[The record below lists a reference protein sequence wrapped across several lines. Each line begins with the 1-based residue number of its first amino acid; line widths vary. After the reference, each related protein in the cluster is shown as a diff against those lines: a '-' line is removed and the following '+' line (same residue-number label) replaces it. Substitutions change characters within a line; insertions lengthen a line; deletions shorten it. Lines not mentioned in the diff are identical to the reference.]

1 MTIRIPGVK
10 TAVTG
15 MDLSGTPINESHAR
29 LPPLQGAFRLGNRN
43 RSMGAEH
50 APRNPHL
57 APRPLSQR
65 ERGDLRVAGATFTVM
80 LMFLVLSLSI
90 SPCQAED
97 TTPPAQVQDAEA
109 RAIVEKADLVRFP
122 AEGFQV
128 DVGIT
133 STQSGETLESRKY
146 RVLSKGNSN
155 TVVMVTEPASERGQ
169 IMLMKGRD
177 LWVFMPD
184 VSQPIRI
191 ALSQRLTGQ
200 VANGDLARANF
211 AADYNPTL
219 LRSEKIGNDNYH
231 VLELI
236 AVDRSVTYQ
245 RVVYWVRQK
254 DNWPFKAEF
263 YSLSNRLLKSCKYEN
278 YQTMEGRPRPTRLV
292 MEDALK
298 SGEQS
303 VLEYKNM
310 KLRDLPDKVFT
321 KDYLK
326 KLD

>member
-1 MTIRIPGVK
+1 MEIMTIRHRSVK
-10 TAVTG
+10 A
-15 MDLSGTPINESHAR
+15 IR
-29 LPPLQGAFRLGNRN
+29 LFAF
-43 RSMGAEH
+43 
-50 APRNPHL
+50 
-57 APRPLSQR
+57 
-65 ERGDLRVAGATFTVM
+65 F
-80 LMFLVLSLSI
+80 SLI
-90 SPCQAED
+90 FCA
-97 TTPPAQVQDAEA
+97 ALA
-109 RAIVEKADLVRFP
+109 RAQETAPSETADDALARSIVEKADQVRFP

-128 DVGIT
+128 DIAIANV
-133 STQSGETLESRKY
+133 QSGQTTETRRY

-169 IMLMKGRD
+169 IILMKGRD

-184 VSQPIRI
+184 VSQPIRL

-211 AADYNPTL
+211 AADYNPRI
-219 LRSEKIGNDNYH
+219 LRSETIGNESYH
-231 VLELI
+231 VLELT
-236 AVDRSVTYQ
+236 AVDRGVTYQ

-263 YSLSNRLLKSCKYEN
+263 YSLSNRLLKTCKYEN
-278 YQTMEGRPRPTRLV
+278 YQTMQGRPRPTRLV

-303 VLEYKNM
+303 ILDYSAM

-326 KLD
+326 KLE